1 MEITKVHFD
10 DNAGNSF
17 ILYNEDD
24 TVYLEKTG
32 ISQYEDSWKQLTITH
47 GREIFFAIHGYSG
60 TNGDIVEY
68 QTLFE
73 MVY

>member
-1 MEITKVHFD
+1 MEITKVNFD
-10 DNAGNSF
+10 DHAGNSF

-32 ISQYEDSWKQLTITH
+32 KKLYSEWQKIEITH
-47 GREIFFAIHGYSG
+47 GREIFSAIHGYFG